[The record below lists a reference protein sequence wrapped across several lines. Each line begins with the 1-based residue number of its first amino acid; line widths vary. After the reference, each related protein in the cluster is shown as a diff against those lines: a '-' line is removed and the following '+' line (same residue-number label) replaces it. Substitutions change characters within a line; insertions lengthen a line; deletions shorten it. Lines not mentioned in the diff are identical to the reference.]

1 MLSHPDILAC
11 RHLDEDNG
19 HCGRSKSRKG
29 ERRWSREE
37 DDARQMEKTDFSE
50 REKSYEENGRKTTS
64 LGELEDGGRYEKWR
78 DEALAKTNFS
88 PVAFLMEEMEV
99 EEEEEMEKEEEER
112 RKKRRILDRE
122 RESERKE
129 KRLKTEKLRFRDD
142 FRRHYEDDIDRE
154 GRRRKSG
161 EKGGRRSWGGE
172 EKPQKRRSIKIR

>member
-19 HCGRSKSRKG
+19 HCERSKSRKE

-50 REKSYEENGRKTTS
+50 REKSYEENGRKSTS

-112 RKKRRILDRE
+112 RKKRREETALYISVVTVAAAAATTAG
-122 RESERKE
+122 ESQTRQMC
-129 KRLKTEKLRFRDD
+129 
-142 FRRHYEDDIDRE
+142 
-154 GRRRKSG
+154 
-161 EKGGRRSWGGE
+161 W
-172 EKPQKRRSIKIR
+172 QQ